1 MTAATLKV
9 LNAVQEAVGGFQ
21 LKMRELDYGSKCHV
35 NHILR
40 VAGAD
45 VPGARYKATGE
56 YAPKGWLEDLRQS
69 DTIFFGAVGDPEV
82 PDHVSLWELIL
93 PMRQVFQQ
101 YVNVRPSAILPGI
114 PARIVGSD
122 VGDLDWVIVREN
134 TEGEYAG
141 QGGRSHQGTEW
152 EVATEVAIFTRKG
165 VERVMRFAFEA
176 ASKRPKRQ
184 LTVVSKSNAQV
195 SRG

>member
-1 MTAATLKV
+1 MGVSGTYRHA
-9 LNAVQEAVGGFQ
+9 
-21 LKMRELDYGSKCHV
+21 GS
-35 NHILR
+35 NTNR
-40 VAGAD
+40 Y
-45 VPGARYKATGE
+45 PGARYKSQGSYT
-56 YAPKGWLEDLRQS
+56 PSGWLEHLRGFNA
-69 DTIFFGAVGDPEV
+69 IFFGAVGDPDV
-82 PDHVSLWELIL
+82 PDHISLWDLIL

-114 PARIVGSD
+114 PARIVGSE

-152 EVATEVAIFTRKG
+152 EVATELAIFTRKG
-165 VERVMRFAFEA
+165 VERVMRFAFDL
-176 ASKRPKRQ
+176 ASKRPKKQ

-195 SRG
+195 RGIRTG